1 MDNNTIDELKN
12 LKSDIAEIQEDI
24 KKLTKAVRSDGG
36 GKVDEIKNRIR
47 EAANDIENRIKE
59 QVTDTYGDVSKAVKK
74 TSQQAVDEG
83 RQQIGKRPYA
93 TVGIA
98 FLTGF
103 VLSRLLWKK

>member
-12 LKSDIAEIQEDI
+12 LKNDIAEIQDDI
-24 KKLTKAVRSDGG
+24 KKLTRAVKSDGG
-36 GKVDEIKNRIR
+36 GRLDDVRNRIKD
-47 EAANDIENRIKE
+47 AANDIENRIKE
-59 QVTDTYGDVSKAVKK
+59 QLTDTYSDVSKSVKK

-98 FLTGF
+98 FLSGF
-103 VLSRLLWKK
+103 VISKLLWKK